1 MDSYLEQKR
10 KEDILKINLELDKAP
25 PNYRN
30 LISDLIKVHC
40 SDYCGLLK
48 ILLNKKYSI
57 KNYQVYDKENFYRK
71 IKFCTEFFRRIYQIY
86 NIEITLIDYL
96 KLAKKRELYI
106 HLYNSS
112 LFEIDNRRKIN
123 FDFNTMDYLY
133 IIFIYNTIKK
143 QFEVAIY
150 NGLPERE
157 FIYLV
162 NHLDKLC

>member
-106 HLYNSS
+106 HLYNSN

-150 NGLPERE
+150 NGLPESE